1 MSFSFL
7 SLNSTSNSISN
18 SNYVSWGGLGVVLV
32 LSWGGL
38 GVVLVV
44 SGGGLGVVLGVSWG
58 GFGEL
63 NMT

>member
-7 SLNSTSNSISN
+7 SLNSTSNSISS